1 MHRHLSFLSY
11 GTSVRHVDDNAY
23 LDSAD
28 AAHAVA
34 LVSGVDVHASD
45 GGEISQALGIP
56 ADLRIARA
64 EVSSKDERLKGFW
77 RQVVK
82 RL

>member
-45 GGEISQALGIP
+45 GGEISQVP
-56 ADLRIARA
+56 
-64 EVSSKDERLKGFW
+64 
-77 RQVVK
+77 
-82 RL
+82 